1 MSGLGR
7 ARKEIGRLVESDRG
21 RSGVVAAKYVLA
33 ALALV
38 FLIAGVVRVAR
49 DSGSLHTQSK
59 TWLLI
64 AAIFGAVSAWLWY
77 A

>member
-1 MSGLGR
+1 MG
-7 ARKEIGRLVESDRG
+7 
-21 RSGVVAAKYVLA
+21 AKYILA

-38 FLIAGVVRVAR
+38 FLIAGTARLVR
-49 DSGSLHTQSK
+49 DGGKPNPQSR

-77 A
+77 AV